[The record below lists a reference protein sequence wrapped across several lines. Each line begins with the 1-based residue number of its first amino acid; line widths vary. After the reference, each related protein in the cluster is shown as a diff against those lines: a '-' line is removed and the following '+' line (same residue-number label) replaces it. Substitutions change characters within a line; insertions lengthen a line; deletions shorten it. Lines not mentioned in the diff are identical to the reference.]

1 MPKIIRAVLYLRS
14 SKDEHAVSIDMQR
27 RELTELAKRRGAV
40 IIGEFSDAVEA
51 ANELKRPG
59 FTALIHAL
67 NSRDREWSQIF
78 VTDTARLAR
87 NVLLAEKVRHEV
99 EKRGVKIVF
108 SKLPEIDPQVDLV
121 ARVIN
126 QLFDQLHSM
135 MCKEKGIGGMAENV
149 RQGWRAG
156 GRAPYGYILVHHE
169 TATVRDGKPV
179 MKSKLEPSELAPKVA
194 AYLQNRAAGRSA
206 VVLIRELGLD
216 LKPTTLNGIEWNALT
231 YAGHTVWNVQN
242 ERMLDGYKM
251 GRKRRP
257 RSEWLITRDT
267 HPALIS
273 DAQAEALIARLEA
286 GRTRYRTKA
295 DYLLTGILVT
305 TAGQGW
311 HGNRNGDSLFYRVG
325 KKMIKTDAVDQAV
338 LARVAQDLNTE
349 AFAAALI
356 EKTMKA
362 LNTGMD
368 GAELSAVDREV
379 ADRERKIARLANL
392 VSETTAPAA
401 LLRKIEELETERE
414 GLARRRAAL
423 QDDLERVRMA
433 KRVTPADVR
442 RLLANLAADMANLDR
457 ENLKDFLRGLIARIE
472 LNPADANCRIH
483 YAIRA
488 STGDFVASPRG
499 TVELPRVNIVSMVAL
514 QRRRRAA

>member
-1 MPKIIRAVLYLRS
+1 VPKTVRAILYLRS
-14 SKDEHAVSIDMQR
+14 SKDKHDVSIDMQR
-27 RELTELAKRRGAV
+27 RELTELARARGAV
-40 IIGEFSDAVEA
+40 IVGEFADSVES
-51 ANELKRPG
+51 ANDLERPG
-59 FTALIHAL
+59 FKALTHAL
-67 NSRDREWSQIF
+67 KSRDREWSEIL

-87 NVLLAEKVRHEV
+87 NTYLAEWFRHEAA
-99 EKRGVKIVF
+99 KRGVKIIF
-108 SKLPEIDPQVDLV
+108 SKLPEVNPQMDVMM
-121 ARVIN
+121 RN
-126 QLFDQLHSM
+126 MSQTYDQLHSM
-135 MCKEKGIGGMAENV
+135 MCKEKGLAGMAENV

-156 GRAPYGYILVHHE
+156 GRAPYGYVLVQHE
-169 TATVRDGKPV
+169 TGAVRDGKPV
-179 MKSKLEPSELAPKVA
+179 MKSKLEPSELAPKIA
-194 AYLQNRAAGRSA
+194 AYLKNRAAGRSA
-206 VVLIRELGLD
+206 VVLIRELGID
-216 LKPTTLNGIEWNALT
+216 LKPTTLNGLEWNALT

-267 HPALIS
+267 HPALIT

-305 TAGQGW
+305 TAGQAW
-311 HGNRNGDSLFYRVG
+311 HGNRNGESLFYRVG

-338 LARVAQDLNTE
+338 LARVARDLNTE

-362 LNTGMD
+362 LNTGHD
-368 GAELSAVDREV
+368 GAELAAVDREV

-442 RLLANLAADMANLDR
+442 RLLANLAADMATLDR
-457 ENLKDFLRGLIARIE
+457 ENLKDFLRGLIARVE
-472 LNPADANCRIH
+472 LNPADASCRIH

-488 STGDFVASPRG
+488 STGDLVASPRG
-499 TVELPRVNIVSMVAL
+499 TVEMPRVTLVSNVAL
-514 QRRRRAA
+514 LRRRRQA